1 MDPDGKNTSFLPNDE
16 IPRPLKAISYNE
28 FVKCVLDN
36 IDGKSRQLKLDKEDY
51 CLNSEKVSEKIS
63 FYLKKYQSNF

>member
-16 IPRPLKAISYNE
+16 IHRPLKATSYNE
-28 FVKCVLDN
+28 FVGCVLDTIN
-36 IDGKSRQLKLDKEDY
+36 GKSRQLKLDKEDY

-63 FYLKKYQSNF
+63 FYLKKYQTNF